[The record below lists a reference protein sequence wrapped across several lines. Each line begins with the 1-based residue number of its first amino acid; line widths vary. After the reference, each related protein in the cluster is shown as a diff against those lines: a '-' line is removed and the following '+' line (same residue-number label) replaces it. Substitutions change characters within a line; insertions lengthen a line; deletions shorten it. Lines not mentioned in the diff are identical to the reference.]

1 MSEIENPTDIYV
13 VGTGMVG
20 YSQLTREVE
29 SAFEESE
36 EVYLLDTKGPINKHI
51 QSEFEAVVYD
61 LTEHYGDDKD
71 RQKTYDEMASLVLDA
86 ADDAKKP
93 VTFALYG
100 HPMIFVN
107 PSRQVIKKGESQGMN
122 VEVMPG
128 VSSLDTIFCDINF
141 DPAANGLQTYEA
153 TDMLL
158 REWELNPEVPA
169 MIWQVSVVE
178 TTLHT
183 DRDSVP
189 GRFTRFKEYLQQFY
203 PDDHTVHLLQTATF
217 PIAESKN
224 IPVDLEK
231 FETKTEELNNGYYIL
246 YIPPV
251 EKRDIRN
258 ESLAEQ
264 AQSRKHLHRIT
275 EDPGES

>member
-1 MSEIENPTDIYV
+1 
-13 VGTGMVG
+13 
-20 YSQLTREVE
+20 
-29 SAFEESE
+29 
-36 EVYLLDTKGPINKHI
+36 
-51 QSEFEAVVYD
+51 
-61 LTEHYGDDKD
+61 
-71 RQKTYDEMASLVLDA
+71 MASLVLDA
-86 ADDAKKP
+86 VADAENP
-93 VTFALYG
+93 VIFALYG

-107 PSRQVIKKGESQGMN
+107 PSRQIIEEGEDRGMN

-128 VSSLDTIFCDINF
+128 VSSLDTVFCDISF

-189 GRFTRFKEYLQQFY
+189 KRFTRFKEYLQQFY

-224 IPVDLEK
+224 IPIELDS
-231 FETKTEELNNGYYIL
+231 FEDKTEELNSGY
-246 YIPPV
+246 
-251 EKRDIRN
+251 
-258 ESLAEQ
+258 
-264 AQSRKHLHRIT
+264 
-275 EDPGES
+275 